1 MNNIG
6 NPDLIQQL
14 FELSDLLDEAI
25 RQLAK
30 RGDLLAQAKYSYY
43 RQKRD
48 TAYRLKGEGMPV
60 TMIQQV
66 LKGEPEVAILMRERD
81 TAESRYKETLE
92 TINVLKLQIRTHEN
106 QISREWGRNE

>member
-1 MNNIG
+1 MNNLG
-6 NPDLIQQL
+6 NPDLIQQQ
-14 FELSDLLDEAI
+14 FELSELLDSAI
-25 RQLAK
+25 KDLAHQ
-30 RGDLLAQAKYSYY
+30 GDLLAQAKYAYY
-43 RQKRD
+43 RQKRE
-48 TAYRLKGEGMPV
+48 TAYRLKSIDMPV

-81 TAESRYKETLE
+81 IAETRYKATLE